1 MNATRCANQSLGWL
15 PPGREIPSGVPRAFR
30 HEAAQ
35 RGEPAA
41 KGVLTPR
48 AFCNAPYAP
57 VLPIKG
63 DISRGCGFHP
73 FPLRTHF
80 CCMCHGRSS
89 ANPLTSPNR
98 YYLANCFVY
107 LA

>member
-48 AFCNAPYAP
+48 AFCNAPYAR
-57 VLPIKG
+57 VLRARIARF
-63 DISRGCGFHP
+63 SAGFGKVP
-73 FPLRTHF
+73 AGADVAFFIGSWYQMVTI
-80 CCMCHGRSS
+80 
-89 ANPLTSPNR
+89 
-98 YYLANCFVY
+98 
-107 LA
+107 